1 MWTREIHARI
11 LFIFSQLNAIQ
22 ILLGL
27 QCSRRLKGL
36 VCSEIPSD
44 SSIIDIHWY
53 HDLRGDLRYPQIVQ
67 IVFRSFQDIS
77 QLMSLIINA
86 FYTNKEIFLRELLLG
101 SKRLTENGSRHP
113 WGPEVPDCNPDYNVE
128 VQPCWFLRSASAG
141 FRMHQMRW
149 TRFSFRPK
157 RWSSEA
163 SRRIQKRIRTFIAE
177 AFIIF

>member
-1 MWTREIHARI
+1 MPDFCSFFHSSMPSRYR
-11 LFIFSQLNAIQ
+11 
-22 ILLGL
+22 GL

-44 SSIIDIHWY
+44 SSIIDIMIWGVTS
-53 HDLRGDLRYPQIVQ
+53 DILRSS
-67 IVFRSFQDIS
+67 RSFQDIS